1 MYGFAEFLST
11 GLWML
16 KVTSLS
22 LVARNFIRRYIRRV
36 HALSMTILGVSIPK
50 VVASVIILNNLLKKR
65 I

>member
-50 VVASVIILNNLLKKR
+50 
-65 I
+65 